1 MSGGLR
7 RRRLWTW
14 RVSSFIGH
22 VAQANGYS
30 IAWENVSRQTV
41 LEAAIESFRGNSSK
55 LAQLIRE
62 NLDTLREIE

>member
-1 MSGGLR
+1 
-7 RRRLWTW
+7 
-14 RVSSFIGH
+14 